1 MQTFMSVSE
10 AEAARGKIVLVVFA
24 PDVDHEPIEGRLFN
38 IDPATG
44 TVILVHEEDAKPAFT
59 VLYYDAIESVK
70 GKHPMPWQWQY
81 IGLLHGQV
89 RIQRAYNSV

>member
-10 AEAARGKIVLVVFA
+10 AEAARGKTVLVVFA

-70 GKHPMPWQWQY
+70 GKHPMPIILATAIRWFTPSN
-81 IGLLHGQV
+81 LALT
-89 RIQRAYNSV
+89 AK